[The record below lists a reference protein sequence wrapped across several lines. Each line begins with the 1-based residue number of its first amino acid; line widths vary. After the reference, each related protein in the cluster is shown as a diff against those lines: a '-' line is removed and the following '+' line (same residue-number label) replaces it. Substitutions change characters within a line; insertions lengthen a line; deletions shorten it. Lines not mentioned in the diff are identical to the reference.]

1 MKRSRAIFKLAVRYC
16 KNNVEQMRADACANS
31 LLEKDANKFWKDVY
45 HVSNK
50 MASSQSPEC
59 RRGSRIR

>member
-1 MKRSRAIFKLAVRYC
+1 VLMLVQIVF
-16 KNNVEQMRADACANS
+16 
-31 LLEKDANKFWKDVY
+31 LEKDANKFWKDVY